1 MKYLG
6 EASIQLLVGLK
17 GSFLMLLSV
26 RCLGTGAAAGG
37 SGDAL
42 VKALVRVQSH
52 GSTLVDLLQS
62 IPKTESL
69 VNLLLS

>member
-17 GSFLMLLSV
+17 GSFLVLLSV
-26 RCLGTGAAAGG
+26 GGLGTGAAAGS
-37 SGDAL
+37 SGDTL

-52 GSTLVDLLQS
+52 GPTLVDLLQS
-62 IPKTESL
+62 IPETESL